1 MRHGRFQRIAFSVK
15 DSIKNIV
22 FDLGDVIINIDV
34 PRAAQSFA
42 TLSGLETA
50 EVMRLFEEGKLFRQ
64 FETGQLDAPGFRLHV
79 RQLLDNSTWE
89 DAEIDTAWNSLLLEL
104 PAERIELIRELS
116 KTYRLFLLSNTSS
129 IHIEAVNKIL
139 HKASGVERLDDL
151 FETIFLSY
159 EMGIMKPH
167 PEIYE
172 RLLEEAGIQADETLF
187 LDDNAD
193 NIRAA
198 SALGIQTIHV
208 QKPLTIL
215 DYLKD
220 YVV

>member
-1 MRHGRFQRIAFSVK
+1 MK

>member
-1 MRHGRFQRIAFSVK
+1 MK

-42 TLSGLETA
+42 TLSGRETT
-50 EVMRLFEEGKLFRQ
+50 EVIRLFEEGKVFRQ
-64 FETGQLDAPGFRLHV
+64 FETGQLDAPGFRSHV
-79 RQLLDNSTWE
+79 RQLLDNSDWE
-89 DAEIDTAWNSLLLEL
+89 DAEIDTAWNSLLLDMPADRVEL
-104 PAERIELIRELS
+104 LKQLG
-116 KTYRLFLLSNTSS
+116 KKYRLFLLSNTSS
-129 IHIEAVNKIL
+129 IHIEAINKIL
-139 HKASGVERLDDL
+139 HQASGVSNLDDL
-151 FETIFLSY
+151 FEKIFLSY

-167 PEIYE
+167 PDIYQ
-172 RLLEEAGIQADETLF
+172 RVLEEAGIRAEETLF

-215 DYLKD
+215 DYLND
-220 YVV
+220 YVA

>member
-1 MRHGRFQRIAFSVK
+1 MK

-42 TLSGLETA
+42 TLSGRETT
-50 EVMRLFEEGKLFRQ
+50 EVIRLFEEGKVFRQ
-64 FETGQLDAPGFRLHV
+64 FETGQLDAPGFRSHV
-79 RQLLDNSTWE
+79 RQLLDNSDWE
-89 DAEIDTAWNSLLLEL
+89 DAEIDTAWNSLLLDL
-104 PAERIELIRELS
+104 PADRVELL
-116 KTYRLFLLSNTSS
+116 KQLGKKYRLFLLSNTSS
-129 IHIEAVNKIL
+129 IHIEALNKIL
-139 HKASGVERLDDL
+139 HQASGVSNLDDL
-151 FETIFLSY
+151 FEKIFLSY

-167 PEIYE
+167 PDIYQ
-172 RLLEEAGIQADETLF
+172 RVLEEAGIRAEETLF

-215 DYLKD
+215 DYLND
-220 YVV
+220 YVA

>member
-1 MRHGRFQRIAFSVK
+1 MEE
-15 DSIKNIV
+15 SIKNIV

-42 TLSGLETA
+42 TLSGREKT
-50 EVMRLFEEGKLFRQ
+50 EIIRLFEEGKLFRL
-64 FETGQLDAPGFRLHV
+64 FETGQLDAPGFRSHV
-79 RQLLDNSTWE
+79 RELLENDEWE

-104 PAERIELIRELS
+104 PAERVGLLQQLS
-116 KTYRLFLLSNTSS
+116 KKYRLFLLSNTSS
-129 IHIEAVNKIL
+129 IHIDAINKIL

-151 FETIFLSY
+151 FEKIFLSY

-167 PEIYE
+167 PEIYQ
-172 RLLEEAGIQADETLF
+172 RVLEEAGIRAEETLF

-215 DYLKD
+215 DYLND
-220 YVV
+220 YVA

>member
-1 MRHGRFQRIAFSVK
+1 MK

-42 TLSGLETA
+42 TLSSRETT
-50 EVMRLFEEGKLFRQ
+50 EVLRLFEEGTLFRQ
-64 FETGQLDAPGFRLHV
+64 FETGQLDAPGFRSHV
-79 RQLLDNSTWE
+79 RQLLDNSTWD
-89 DAEIDTAWNSLLLEL
+89 DAEIDMAWNSLLLDM
-104 PAERIELIRELS
+104 PAERIELVKELS
-116 KTYRLFLLSNTSS
+116 KKYRLFLLSNTSS

-139 HKASGVERLDDL
+139 HQASGVERLDDL
-151 FETIFLSY
+151 FEKIFLSY
-159 EMGIMKPH
+159 EMGIMKPDS
-167 PEIYE
+167 EIYQ
-172 RLLEEAGIQADETLF
+172 RVLEEAGIRAEETLF

-193 NIRAA
+193 NIEAA

-215 DYLKD
+215 DYLND
-220 YVV
+220 YVA

>member
-1 MRHGRFQRIAFSVK
+1 MK
-15 DSIKNIV
+15 NSIKNIV

-42 TLSGLETA
+42 TLSGRETS
-50 EVMRLFEEGKLFRQ
+50 EVIRLFEEGKLFRQ
-64 FETGQLDAPGFRLHV
+64 FEMGGLDATEFRSYV
-79 RQLLDNSTWE
+79 RQILNNNTWA
-89 DAEIDTAWNSLLLEL
+89 DAEVDTAWNSLLLDI
-104 PAERIELIRELS
+104 PADRIALLRQLS
-116 KTYRLFLLSNTSS
+116 KNYRLFLLSNTSS
-129 IHIEAVNKIL
+129 IHIEAVNQIL
-139 HKASGVERLDDL
+139 HTVSGVERLDDL
-151 FETIFLSY
+151 FEKLFLSY
-159 EMGIMKPH
+159 EMGVMKPH

-172 RLLEEAGIQADETLF
+172 RVLEEAGIQAEETLF

-198 SALGIQTIHV
+198 GALGIQTIHV

-220 YVV
+220 YAA

>member
-1 MRHGRFQRIAFSVK
+1 MK

-42 TLSGLETA
+42 TLSGRETT
-50 EVMRLFEEGKLFRQ
+50 EVIRLFEEGKVFRQ
-64 FETGQLDAPGFRLHV
+64 FETGQLDAPGFRAYV
-79 RQLLDNSTWE
+79 RQLLDNSGWE
-89 DAEIDTAWNSLLLEL
+89 DAEIDTAWNSLLLDL
-104 PAERIELIRELS
+104 PADRVELL
-116 KTYRLFLLSNTSS
+116 KQLGKNYRLFLLSNTSS
-129 IHIEAVNKIL
+129 IHIEAINKIL
-139 HKASGVERLDDL
+139 HQASGVSNLDDL
-151 FETIFLSY
+151 FEKIFLSY

-167 PEIYE
+167 PDIYQ
-172 RLLEEAGIQADETLF
+172 RVLEEAGIRAEETLF

-215 DYLKD
+215 DYLND
-220 YVV
+220 YVA